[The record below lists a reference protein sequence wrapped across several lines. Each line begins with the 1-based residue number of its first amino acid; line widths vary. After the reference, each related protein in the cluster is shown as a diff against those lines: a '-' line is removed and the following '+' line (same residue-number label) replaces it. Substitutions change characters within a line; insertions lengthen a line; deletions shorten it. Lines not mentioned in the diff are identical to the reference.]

1 MRITVASGTIAVGML
16 VASCT
21 IAPYPENAKFSSPIF
36 DDFKPR
42 PERDRFPIVLTYPDN
57 TMYFYPI
64 FESPPRADLALRGM
78 VCSARKD
85 GRVLLTVEVQNQGA
99 DIVPAIELLTG
110 DRGSF
115 RVLATVTATDGY
127 VEQVDAVFPVP
138 LVVNGVAT
146 LRLSPTWSKP
156 NEIARIDVVAD
167 PDNIVPDPIRDNNV
181 VTWRGALT
189 ASNCPQR

>member
-1 MRITVASGTIAVGML
+1 
-16 VASCT
+16 
-21 IAPYPENAKFSSPIF
+21 
-36 DDFKPR
+36 
-42 PERDRFPIVLTYPDN
+42 
-57 TMYFYPI
+57 MYFYPI

-146 LRLSPTWSKP
+146 LRLLH
-156 NEIARIDVVAD
+156 RF
-167 PDNIVPDPIRDNNV
+167 
-181 VTWRGALT
+181 LL
-189 ASNCPQR
+189 